1 MKKKV
6 PPKKS
11 SIVWFSHRWDRSL
24 QSTNLATGTIL
35 SSTVAYIFEMGDD
48 TKFTSIP
55 VGAVGGFL
63 PLIGEWM
70 SEIPLFHQR

>member
-1 MKKKV
+1 MESVTWKKRF
-6 PPKKS
+6 PPRKS
-11 SIVWFSHRWDRSL
+11 SIVGFSHRWDRSL

-55 VGAVGGFL
+55 VGAVGGVFAVN
-63 PLIGEWM
+63 W
-70 SEIPLFHQR
+70 

>member
-1 MKKKV
+1 MEKKAS
-6 PPKKS
+6 PPKS

-24 QSTNLATGTIL
+24 QSTDLATGTIL

-55 VGAVGGFL
+55 VGAVGGVFAVN
-63 PLIGEWM
+63 W
-70 SEIPLFHQR
+70 